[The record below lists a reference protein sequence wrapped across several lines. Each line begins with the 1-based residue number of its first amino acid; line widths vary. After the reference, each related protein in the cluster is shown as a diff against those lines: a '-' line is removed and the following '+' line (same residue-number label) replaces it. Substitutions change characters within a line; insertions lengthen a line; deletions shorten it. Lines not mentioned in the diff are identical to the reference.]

1 MASSSKS
8 PVSYSQDRDLLS
20 KSQEFRNIRLDSKMR
35 VVFEEMRQTRELCDI
50 TLVAGNV
57 EIPAHKLVL
66 AATSHYFRLMFTINF
81 KEKDSDKIVIQDVNP
96 EILTLLVEYS
106 YTSKV
111 MINWDNV
118 QNLFVGS

>member
-35 VVFEEMRQTRELCDI
+35 VVLEEMRQTRELCDI

-66 AATSHYFRLMFTINF
+66 AATSDYFRSMFVIDF

-96 EILTLLVEYS
+96 DILTLL
-106 YTSKV
+106 
-111 MINWDNV
+111 
-118 QNLFVGS
+118 